1 MVATAKSLSA
11 PPAPPAAPV
20 NLRINGLPVTVPAG
34 TTILEAAR
42 QVQVKIPTLC
52 QNDDLM
58 PTAACG
64 LCIVQI
70 AGQGRMARACCTPVG
85 DGMQI
90 TTHSAE
96 LTEVRR
102 TVLELILSNHPN
114 SCLTCGRNGTC
125 ELQALA
131 SDFGIRVENI
141 KRSVPEIKPDNSNGS
156 IILDFTK
163 CIKCGRCVQVCQEV
177 QDVWALSFLDRG
189 INTRMAPAG
198 DITLAESP
206 CVKCGQCAAHCPTG
220 AIVENDETAAVWEA
234 LHNPAKH
241 CVVQIAPAVRV
252 ALGEAFGLP
261 PGTDLTGKLYTALRR
276 LGFQAVFD
284 TNFSADLTIMEE
296 ASEFVERFVHGHGQ
310 LPLITSCCPSWTDF
324 MEKLHYDFIDNFSTA
339 KSPQQMLGVLAK
351 TYYAK
356 KQGIDPAK
364 LYVASFMPCTAKKY
378 ELERTQEM
386 YASGYIDVDIAL
398 TTRELARLIKQSGI
412 DFLHLPEGQADSIL
426 GDYTGAGMLFG
437 VTGGVMEAALRTAHF
452 LITGRNLEKVEFEP
466 VRGLEGVKQA
476 EVAINGSRIRVAVAH
491 GLANVETVL
500 EQVRAARRAGT
511 EPPVHF
517 IEVMAC
523 PGGCIGGGGQ
533 PYGVNGNVRARRAA
547 GVYQL
552 DRDRKLRFSH
562 ENPEVKRLYD
572 EFLERPLSPKAH
584 ELLHTR
590 YTARPLYK
598 R

>member
-11 PPAPPAAPV
+11 PPAPAAAPV
-20 NLRINGLPVTVPAG
+20 ALTINGLPVTVPAG

-42 QVQVKIPTLC
+42 SVQVKIPTLC
-52 QNDDLM
+52 QNDDLL

-64 LCIVQI
+64 LCIVSI
-70 AGQGRMARACCTPVG
+70 AGQGRMTRACCTPAAE
-85 DGMQI
+85 GMQV
-90 TTHSAE
+90 TTHSGE
-96 LTEVRR
+96 LTEIRR

-131 SDFGIRVENI
+131 ADFGIRGENI
-141 KRSVPEIKPDNSNGS
+141 KRSIPELKPDNSNGS

-163 CIKCGRCVQVCQEV
+163 CIKCGRCVQVCQEM

-220 AIVENDETAAVWEA
+220 AIVENDETATVWDA

-241 CVVQIAPAVRV
+241 CVVQIAPSVRV

-296 ASEFVERFVHGHGQ
+296 ASEFVERFAHGRGQ

-356 KQGIDPAK
+356 KQGLDPAK
-364 LYVASFMPCTAKKY
+364 LYVVSFMPCTAKKY
-378 ELERTQEM
+378 ELERTHEM

-398 TTRELARLIKQSGI
+398 TTRELARLIKQSGL
-412 DFLHLPEGQADSIL
+412 DFLNLPDGQADSIL

-452 LITGRNLEKVEFEP
+452 LITGKNLEKVEFEP
-466 VRGLEGVKQA
+466 VRGLEGVKRA

-511 EPPVHF
+511 EPPFHF

-533 PYGVNGNVRARRAA
+533 PYGVNGNVRAKRAA

-552 DRDRKLRFSH
+552 DRDRVLRFSH
-562 ENPEVKRLYD
+562 ENPEVKRLYE
-572 EFLERPLSPKAH
+572 EFLERPLSHRAH